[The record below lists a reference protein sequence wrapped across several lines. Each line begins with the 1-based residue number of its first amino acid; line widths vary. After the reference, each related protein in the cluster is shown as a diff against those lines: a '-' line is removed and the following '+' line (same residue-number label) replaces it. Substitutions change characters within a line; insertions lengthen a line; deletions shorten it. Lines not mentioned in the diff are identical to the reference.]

1 MQSSQSQPLQSLI
14 MKRAR
19 VLSMD
24 RIIVRVILFLFE
36 RKLAHDGCSRMPH
49 HLLAS
54 QELPLCYLFVK
65 RGRIKIDF
73 IALLSSLGELLGLR
87 STHGHAVGWLMCG
100 RLSYMTAENL
110 SR

>member
-1 MQSSQSQPLQSLI
+1 
-14 MKRAR
+14 
-19 VLSMD
+19 MD
-24 RIIVRVILFLFE
+24 RIIVCVILFLFE
-36 RKLAHDGCSRMPH
+36 RKVAHDGCSRMLY

-54 QELPLCYLFVK
+54 QELPLCDLFGK

-73 IALLSSLGELLGLR
+73 IALLSFRGELLGLK
-87 STHGHAVGWLMCG
+87 STRGHAVGWPTCG